1 VSFLVVSVAALVESA
16 FLVVSTTVVLV
27 ESTVL
32 VESVVVLEE
41 LPLQAAAETAIAKAK
56 KPNLNEFFILICLF
70 IVLQLIQEISKGNP
84 SFFKFYILSMWL
96 VVYDIKRQPDKGL
109 PY

>member
-70 IVLQLIQEISKGNP
+70 IVLQLIQEIQKGNP

-96 VVYDIKRQPDKGL
+96 VVYDIKKATG
-109 PY
+109 

>member
-1 VSFLVVSVAALVESA
+1 VSFLVVSAAALVESA

-41 LPLQAAAETAIAKAK
+41 LPLQAAADTAIARAK

-70 IVLQLIQEISKGNP
+70 IVLHLIQEIQKGNP
-84 SFFKFYILSMWL
+84 SFFNLYFIHMVSSL
-96 VVYDIKRQPDKGL
+96 
-109 PY
+109 